1 MSRNLITFYRRTPIF
16 KTAELLKKSPL
27 SKRSFKNYIGV
38 SLYLHKVCAEF
49 DTHILFCTLG
59 HAKYKGY
66 LEIKDKK

>member
-1 MSRNLITFYRRTPIF
+1 MSRNLISFYRRTPIF
-16 KTAELLKKSPL
+16 KTAEPFKKRPL
-27 SKRSFKNYIGV
+27 SECSFKNYTSFI
-38 SLYLHKVCAEF
+38 SYLHKVCAEF